1 MGADEAAE
9 GAGAVALLRLAL
21 ADQAADGLVGREKVD
36 AGGGE
41 TVGKGRQELA
51 GDGLQF
57 TLVQGVEGHDLVQ
70 AAEKFR
76 AEDLAQLPLEGGA
89 LDGFARLSAGE
100 AQGDAGGEGFAAHIR
115 SHDEHG
121 AAEAGPAA
129 LGVGEDTVFHDL

>member
-1 MGADEAAE
+1 MGE
-9 GAGAVALLRLAL
+9 
-21 ADQAADGLVGREKVD
+21 
-36 AGGGE
+36 
-41 TVGKGRQELA
+41 GRQEFA

-70 AAEKFR
+70 AAEKLR

-89 LDGFARLSAGE
+89 LDGFSRLSAGE